1 MWRNKKLTR
10 LTILPAMLLA
20 AMTSLAAPNEEQ
32 GKLLLHKGDSL
43 YRQGNFEEAAIA
55 YLISA
60 NEGNAEAQ
68 FDIAYAYFNGEGI
81 ERDYA
86 SAAMWFKRSARQNYA
101 KAQYNLA
108 YCYMN
113 GRGVPRDYD
122 KASDLLHQ
130 SANNNYKRAQLTLA
144 DCYANGILV
153 EQNEKESQKWMAM
166 AANMQPEQPKTEP
179 AAPTAPAT
187 APTTP
192 TTSTPSSPS
201 TPSIPST
208 PSTPSA
214 PAPTVQAPADK
225 ATEKPDTKKETLDGD
240 FDIEV
245 DIPGM
250 SSTPKPTAPA
260 VVAQPAAPQPATE
273 QPTTEQPTA
282 PQPTEEQPKPR
293 IIKGPAQIQA
303 EKENAAN
310 AEATK
315 PTEEKPAEET
325 PTPAPSAP
333 TPVEQATPATQ
344 STFAAA
350 NSAPILKILYPED
363 QSMFHTDQIKLKY
376 QLIAG
381 NCADS
386 TRIVVMVDGQRQ
398 PTTRAVRA
406 ANTIDVDL
414 PRHDCT
420 VMMYAQNKN
429 GNSEPATIRLIRE
442 ATSMELPKL
451 FVVAI
456 GVGDY
461 NDPKLPKLR
470 FTCKDAKDFSKAI
483 TSKKGLPYEDVQVK
497 ILCDNEATR
506 ADIFEAMEWLKQE
519 SSPND
524 VCIFFFAGHGMRDEK
539 DRFYFMPYGCN
550 TDKLYECFSASDFRN
565 EAEDIHGKLI
575 AFVDACYSGALFEGG
590 RSAATTHFIEQL
602 KRSKNGML
610 LYASSSSDTK
620 SREDES
626 WENGAFTK
634 ALVEALNGAA
644 KEEHAEG
651 LSTQELEHFLYKQV
665 RKLTDFKQ
673 TPIFIN
679 PSGIEHFN
687 IFNYEK

>member
-122 KASDLLHQ
+122 KAFDLLHQ

-166 AANMQPEQPKTEP
+166 AANLQPEQPKTEP
-179 AAPTAPAT
+179 AAPNTPSTPSIPSAPN
-187 APTTP
+187 
-192 TTSTPSSPS
+192 TPSSPS
-201 TPSIPST
+201 TPSTPSTPIIPST
-208 PSTPSA
+208 PNIPTPE
-214 PAPTVQAPADK
+214 PIVQAPANK
-225 ATEKPDTKKETLDGD
+225 TTEKPNTKKETLDGD

-250 SSTPKPTAPA
+250 NSTPKSTAPV
-260 VVAQPAAPQPATE
+260 VVAQPAAPQP
-273 QPTTEQPTA
+273 TTEQPAA
-282 PQPTEEQPKPR
+282 PKPTEEQPKPR
-293 IIKGPAQIQA
+293 IIKGPAHIQT
-303 EKENAAN
+303 EKE
-310 AEATK
+310 
-315 PTEEKPAEET
+315 
-325 PTPAPSAP
+325 
-333 TPVEQATPATQ
+333 ATPAAQPTL
-344 STFAAA
+344 AAD
-350 NSAPILKILYPED
+350 NSAPVLKILYPED

-550 TDKLYECFSASDFRN
+550 TNKLYECFSASDFRN
-565 EAEDIHGKLI
+565 EAEDIHSKLI

>member
-68 FDIAYAYFNGEGI
+68 FDIAYAYFNGEGF

-122 KASDLLHQ
+122 KAFDLLHQ

-166 AANMQPEQPKTEP
+166 AANLQSEQPQTEP
-179 AAPTAPAT
+179 AAPN
-187 APTTP
+187 TP
-192 TTSTPSSPS
+192 STPSIPSAPNTPSSPNTPSTPSAPSTPS

-208 PSTPSA
+208 PNIPTPE
-214 PAPTVQAPADK
+214 PIVQAPANK

-250 SSTPKPTAPA
+250 NSTSQPTAPV
-260 VVAQPAAPQPATE
+260 VVAQPAAPQPA
-273 QPTTEQPTA
+273 A
-282 PQPTEEQPKPR
+282 PQPAAPKPTEEQPKPR
-293 IIKGPAQIQA
+293 IIKGPAQILT
-303 EKENAAN
+303 EKE
-310 AEATK
+310 
-315 PTEEKPAEET
+315 
-325 PTPAPSAP
+325 
-333 TPVEQATPATQ
+333 ATPAAQPTL
-344 STFAAA
+344 AAA
-350 NSAPILKILYPED
+350 NSAPVLKILYPED

-550 TDKLYECFSASDFRN
+550 TNKLYECFSASDFRN

>member
-122 KASDLLHQ
+122 KAFDLLHQ

-166 AANMQPEQPKTEP
+166 AANLQPEQPKTEP

-192 TTSTPSSPS
+192 STSAPSS
-201 TPSIPST
+201 PST

-214 PAPTVQAPADK
+214 SSSPVPTPEPIVQAPANK

-250 SSTPKPTAPA
+250 NSTPKPTAPV
-260 VVAQPAAPQPATE
+260 VVAQPAAPQP
-273 QPTTEQPTA
+273 TTEQPAA
-282 PQPTEEQPKPR
+282 PKPTEEQPKPR
-293 IIKGPAQIQA
+293 IIKGPAQILA
-303 EKENAAN
+303 EKE
-310 AEATK
+310 
-315 PTEEKPAEET
+315 
-325 PTPAPSAP
+325 
-333 TPVEQATPATQ
+333 ATPAAQPTL
-344 STFAAA
+344 AAA
-350 NSAPILKILYPED
+350 NSAPVLKILYPED

-550 TDKLYECFSASDFRN
+550 TNKLYECFSASDFRN

>member
-122 KASDLLHQ
+122 KAFDLLHL

-166 AANMQPEQPKTEP
+166 AANLQPEQPQTEP
-179 AAPTAPAT
+179 AAPN
-187 APTTP
+187 TP
-192 TTSTPSSPS
+192 STPSIPS
-201 TPSIPST
+201 APSTPSTPSTPNTPSIPST

-214 PAPTVQAPADK
+214 PTPEPIVQAPANK
-225 ATEKPDTKKETLDGD
+225 ATEKPGTKKETLDGD

-245 DIPGM
+245 DIPGI
-250 SSTPKPTAPA
+250 SSTPTTSKPV
-260 VVAQPAAPQPATE
+260 VVAQPAAPQPAAP
-273 QPTTEQPTA
+273 QPTTEQPSA

-310 AEATK
+310 AETTK
-315 PTEEKPAEET
+315 PTEEKPAVET
-325 PTPAPSAP
+325 TAQPTL
-333 TPVEQATPATQ
+333 
-344 STFAAA
+344 AAA
-350 NSAPILKILYPED
+350 NSAPVLKILYPED

-550 TDKLYECFSASDFRN
+550 TNKLYECFSASDFRN

>member
-122 KASDLLHQ
+122 KAFDLLHQ

-166 AANMQPEQPKTEP
+166 AANLQPEQPKTES

-192 TTSTPSSPS
+192 STST
-201 TPSIPST
+201 PST
-208 PSTPSA
+208 PSTPNI
-214 PAPTVQAPADK
+214 PTPEPIVQAPANK

-245 DIPGM
+245 DIPGI
-250 SSTPKPTAPA
+250 SSTPTTSKPV
-260 VVAQPAAPQPATE
+260 VVAQPAAPQPAAPQPAAP
-273 QPTTEQPTA
+273 QPTTEQPAA
-282 PQPTEEQPKPR
+282 PKPTEEQPKPR
-293 IIKGPAQIQA
+293 IIKGPAHILA
-303 EKENAAN
+303 EKE
-310 AEATK
+310 
-315 PTEEKPAEET
+315 
-325 PTPAPSAP
+325 
-333 TPVEQATPATQ
+333 ATPAAQPTL
-344 STFAAA
+344 AAA
-350 NSAPILKILYPED
+350 NSVPVLKILYPED

-550 TDKLYECFSASDFRN
+550 TNKLYECFSASDFRN

>member
-1 MWRNKKLTR
+1 
-10 LTILPAMLLA
+10 MLLA

-166 AANMQPEQPKTEP
+166 AANLQPEQPKTEP

-192 TTSTPSSPS
+192 STSAPSSPS
-201 TPSIPST
+201 TPST
-208 PSTPSA
+208 PTPEPFVLA
-214 PAPTVQAPADK
+214 PANK

-250 SSTPKPTAPA
+250 NSTPKPTAPV
-260 VVAQPAAPQPATE
+260 VVAQPAAPQPTTD
-273 QPTTEQPTA
+273 QPTTEQPAA
-282 PQPTEEQPKPR
+282 PKPTEEQPKPR
-293 IIKGPAQIQA
+293 IIKGPTQILA
-303 EKENAAN
+303 EKE
-310 AEATK
+310 
-315 PTEEKPAEET
+315 
-325 PTPAPSAP
+325 
-333 TPVEQATPATQ
+333 ATPAAQPTL
-344 STFAAA
+344 AAA
-350 NSAPILKILYPED
+350 NSAPVLKILYPED

-550 TDKLYECFSASDFRN
+550 TNKLYECFSASDFRN

>member
-10 LTILPAMLLA
+10 LTILPTMLLA

-166 AANMQPEQPKTEP
+166 AANLQPEQPKTEP
-179 AAPTAPAT
+179 AAPNTPSTPSIPSAPN
-187 APTTP
+187 
-192 TTSTPSSPS
+192 TPSSPS
-201 TPSIPST
+201 TPST

-214 PAPTVQAPADK
+214 PSTPNTPTPEPIVQAPANK

-245 DIPGM
+245 DIPGI
-250 SSTPKPTAPA
+250 SSTPTTSKPV
-260 VVAQPAAPQPATE
+260 VVAQPAAPQPAAPQPAAP
-273 QPTTEQPTA
+273 QPTTEQPAA
-282 PQPTEEQPKPR
+282 PKPTEEQPKPR
-293 IIKGPAQIQA
+293 IIKGPAHILA
-303 EKENAAN
+303 EKE
-310 AEATK
+310 
-315 PTEEKPAEET
+315 
-325 PTPAPSAP
+325 
-333 TPVEQATPATQ
+333 ATPAAQPTL
-344 STFAAA
+344 AAA
-350 NSAPILKILYPED
+350 NSAPVLKILYPED

-550 TDKLYECFSASDFRN
+550 TNKLYECFSASDFRN

>member
-122 KASDLLHQ
+122 KAFDLLHQ

-166 AANMQPEQPKTEP
+166 AANLQPEQPKTEP

-192 TTSTPSSPS
+192 STSAPSSPS

-208 PSTPSA
+208 PSTPSI
-214 PAPTVQAPADK
+214 PTPEPIVQAPANK

-250 SSTPKPTAPA
+250 NSTPKPTAPV
-260 VVAQPAAPQPATE
+260 VVAQPAAPQP
-273 QPTTEQPTA
+273 TTEQPAT
-282 PQPTEEQPKPR
+282 PKPTEKQPKPR
-293 IIKGPAQIQA
+293 IIKGPAQIQT
-303 EKENAAN
+303 EKE
-310 AEATK
+310 
-315 PTEEKPAEET
+315 
-325 PTPAPSAP
+325 
-333 TPVEQATPATQ
+333 ATPAAQ
-344 STFAAA
+344 PTFAAT
-350 NSAPILKILYPED
+350 NSVPVLKILYPED

>member
-20 AMTSLAAPNEEQ
+20 AMTSLAAPNEDQ

-122 KASDLLHQ
+122 KAFDLLHQ

-166 AANMQPEQPKTEP
+166 AANLQPEQPKTEP
-179 AAPTAPAT
+179 AAPNT
-187 APTTP
+187 
-192 TTSTPSSPS
+192 PS
-201 TPSIPST
+201 TPSIPSIPSAPST

-214 PAPTVQAPADK
+214 PSTPSVPTPEPIVQAPANK

-250 SSTPKPTAPA
+250 NSTSQPTAPV
-260 VVAQPAAPQPATE
+260 VVAQPTAPQPAAPQPDAP
-273 QPTTEQPTA
+273 QPTTEQPAA
-282 PQPTEEQPKPR
+282 PKPTEEQPKPR

-310 AEATK
+310 AETIK
-315 PTEEKPAEET
+315 PTEEKPAVET
-325 PTPAPSAP
+325 TAQPTL
-333 TPVEQATPATQ
+333 
-344 STFAAA
+344 AAA
-350 NSAPILKILYPED
+350 NSAPVLKILYPED

-550 TDKLYECFSASDFRN
+550 TNKLYECFSASDFRN

>member
-32 GKLLLHKGDSL
+32 GKLLLQKGDSL

-122 KASDLLHQ
+122 KAFDLLHQ

-166 AANMQPEQPKTEP
+166 AANLQSEQPQTEP
-179 AAPTAPAT
+179 AAPN
-187 APTTP
+187 TP
-192 TTSTPSSPS
+192 STPSIPSAPNTPSSPNTPSTPSAPSTPS

-208 PSTPSA
+208 PNIPTPE
-214 PAPTVQAPADK
+214 PIVQAPANK

-250 SSTPKPTAPA
+250 NSTSQPTAPV
-260 VVAQPAAPQPATE
+260 VVAQPAAPQPA
-273 QPTTEQPTA
+273 A
-282 PQPTEEQPKPR
+282 PQPAAPKPTEEQPKPR
-293 IIKGPAQIQA
+293 IIKGPAQILT
-303 EKENAAN
+303 EKE
-310 AEATK
+310 
-315 PTEEKPAEET
+315 
-325 PTPAPSAP
+325 
-333 TPVEQATPATQ
+333 ATPAAQPTL
-344 STFAAA
+344 AAA
-350 NSAPILKILYPED
+350 NSAPVLKILYPED

-550 TDKLYECFSASDFRN
+550 TNKLYECFSASDFRN

>member
-10 LTILPAMLLA
+10 LTILPAMLFA

-122 KASDLLHQ
+122 KAFDLLHQ

-166 AANMQPEQPKTEP
+166 AANLQPEQPQTEP

-192 TTSTPSSPS
+192 STSAPSSPS
-201 TPSIPST
+201 TPSASSSPVPT
-208 PSTPSA
+208 PEPI
-214 PAPTVQAPADK
+214 VQAPANK

-250 SSTPKPTAPA
+250 NSTPKPTAPV
-260 VVAQPAAPQPATE
+260 VVAQPAAPQP
-273 QPTTEQPTA
+273 TTEQPAA
-282 PQPTEEQPKPR
+282 PKPAEEQPKPR
-293 IIKGPAQIQA
+293 IIKGPTQILA
-303 EKENAAN
+303 EKE
-310 AEATK
+310 
-315 PTEEKPAEET
+315 
-325 PTPAPSAP
+325 
-333 TPVEQATPATQ
+333 ATPAAQ
-344 STFAAA
+344 PTFAAA
-350 NSAPILKILYPED
+350 NSAPVLKILYPED

-506 ADIFEAMEWLKQE
+506 ADIVEAMEWLKQE

-550 TDKLYECFSASDFRN
+550 TNKLYECFSASDFRN

>member
-166 AANMQPEQPKTEP
+166 AANLQPEQPQTEP

-192 TTSTPSSPS
+192 STSAPSSPS
-201 TPSIPST
+201 TPSASSSPV
-208 PSTPSA
+208 
-214 PAPTVQAPADK
+214 PAPEPIVQAPANK

-250 SSTPKPTAPA
+250 NSTPKPTAPV
-260 VVAQPAAPQPATE
+260 VVAQPAAPQPTTD
-273 QPTTEQPTA
+273 QPTTEQPAA
-282 PQPTEEQPKPR
+282 PKPAEEQPKPR
-293 IIKGPAQIQA
+293 IIKGPAHILA
-303 EKENAAN
+303 EKE
-310 AEATK
+310 T
-315 PTEEKPAEET
+315 
-325 PTPAPSAP
+325 TPAAQP
-333 TPVEQATPATQ
+333 TL
-344 STFAAA
+344 AAA
-350 NSAPILKILYPED
+350 NSAPVLKILYPED

-456 GVGDY
+456 GVGNY

-550 TDKLYECFSASDFRN
+550 TNKLYECFSASDFRN

>member
-10 LTILPAMLLA
+10 LIILPAMLLA

-122 KASDLLHQ
+122 KAFDLLHQ

-166 AANMQPEQPKTEP
+166 AANLQPEQPKTEP

-192 TTSTPSSPS
+192 STSAPSSPS

-208 PSTPSA
+208 PSTPSI
-214 PAPTVQAPADK
+214 PTPEPIVQAPANK

-250 SSTPKPTAPA
+250 NSTPQPTAPV
-260 VVAQPAAPQPATE
+260 VVAQPAAPQP
-273 QPTTEQPTA
+273 TTEQPAA
-282 PQPTEEQPKPR
+282 PKPTEEQPKPR
-293 IIKGPAQIQA
+293 IIKGPAHILA
-303 EKENAAN
+303 EKE
-310 AEATK
+310 
-315 PTEEKPAEET
+315 
-325 PTPAPSAP
+325 
-333 TPVEQATPATQ
+333 ATPAAQPTL
-344 STFAAA
+344 AAA
-350 NSAPILKILYPED
+350 NSAPVLKILYPED

-550 TDKLYECFSASDFRN
+550 TNKLYECFSASDFRN

>member
-122 KASDLLHQ
+122 KAFDLLHQ

-166 AANMQPEQPKTEP
+166 AANLQPEQPKTEP
-179 AAPTAPAT
+179 AAPN
-187 APTTP
+187 TP
-192 TTSTPSSPS
+192 STPSIPGTPSIPSAPSTPS
-201 TPSIPST
+201 TPSIPSIPSIHSIPSIPSI
-208 PSTPSA
+208 PSTPNI
-214 PAPTVQAPADK
+214 PTPEPIVQAPANK
-225 ATEKPDTKKETLDGD
+225 ATEKPDTKKEALDGD

-250 SSTPKPTAPA
+250 NSTPQPTAPV
-260 VVAQPAAPQPATE
+260 VVAQPAAPQP
-273 QPTTEQPTA
+273 TTEQPAA
-282 PQPTEEQPKPR
+282 PKPAEEQPKPR
-293 IIKGPAQIQA
+293 IIKGPAHILA
-303 EKENAAN
+303 EKE
-310 AEATK
+310 
-315 PTEEKPAEET
+315 
-325 PTPAPSAP
+325 
-333 TPVEQATPATQ
+333 ATPAAQ
-344 STFAAA
+344 PTFAAA
-350 NSAPILKILYPED
+350 NSAPVLKILYPED

-550 TDKLYECFSASDFRN
+550 TNKLYECFSASDFRN

>member
-122 KASDLLHQ
+122 KAFDLLHQ

-192 TTSTPSSPS
+192 STSAPSS
-201 TPSIPST
+201 PST

-214 PAPTVQAPADK
+214 SSSPVPTPEPIVQAPANK
-225 ATEKPDTKKETLDGD
+225 ATEKPNTKKETLDGD

-250 SSTPKPTAPA
+250 NSTPKPTAPV
-260 VVAQPAAPQPATE
+260 VVAQPAAPQP
-273 QPTTEQPTA
+273 TTEQPAA
-282 PQPTEEQPKPR
+282 PKPAEEQPKPR
-293 IIKGPAQIQA
+293 IIKGPAQILA
-303 EKENAAN
+303 EKE
-310 AEATK
+310 
-315 PTEEKPAEET
+315 
-325 PTPAPSAP
+325 
-333 TPVEQATPATQ
+333 ATPAAQPTL
-344 STFAAA
+344 AAA
-350 NSAPILKILYPED
+350 NSAPVLKILYPED

-550 TDKLYECFSASDFRN
+550 TNKLYECFSASDFRN

>member
-43 YRQGNFEEAAIA
+43 YRHGNFEEAAIA

-166 AANMQPEQPKTEP
+166 AANLQPEQPKTEP

-192 TTSTPSSPS
+192 STSAPSS
-201 TPSIPST
+201 PST

-214 PAPTVQAPADK
+214 SSASSSPVPTPEPIVQAPANK

-250 SSTPKPTAPA
+250 NSTPKPTAPV
-260 VVAQPAAPQPATE
+260 VVAQPAAPQP
-273 QPTTEQPTA
+273 TTEQPAA
-282 PQPTEEQPKPR
+282 PKPTEEQPKPR
-293 IIKGPAQIQA
+293 IIKGPAHILA
-303 EKENAAN
+303 EKE
-310 AEATK
+310 
-315 PTEEKPAEET
+315 
-325 PTPAPSAP
+325 
-333 TPVEQATPATQ
+333 ATPAAQPTL
-344 STFAAA
+344 AAA
-350 NSAPILKILYPED
+350 NSAPVLKILYPED

-550 TDKLYECFSASDFRN
+550 TNKLYECFSASDFRN

>member
-166 AANMQPEQPKTEP
+166 AANLQPEQPQTEP
-179 AAPTAPAT
+179 AASTAPAT

-192 TTSTPSSPS
+192 STSAPISPS
-201 TPSIPST
+201 TPSASSSPVPT
-208 PSTPSA
+208 PEPI
-214 PAPTVQAPADK
+214 VQAPANK

-245 DIPGM
+245 DIPGI
-250 SSTPKPTAPA
+250 SSTPTTSKP
-260 VVAQPAAPQPATE
+260 VVVPQPAAPQPAAP
-273 QPTTEQPTA
+273 QPTTEQPAA
-282 PQPTEEQPKPR
+282 PKPTEEQPKPR
-293 IIKGPAQIQA
+293 IIKGPAQILA
-303 EKENAAN
+303 EKE
-310 AEATK
+310 
-315 PTEEKPAEET
+315 
-325 PTPAPSAP
+325 
-333 TPVEQATPATQ
+333 ATPAAQPTL
-344 STFAAA
+344 AAA
-350 NSAPILKILYPED
+350 NSAPVLKILYPED

-550 TDKLYECFSASDFRN
+550 TNKLYECFSASDFRN

>member
-122 KASDLLHQ
+122 KAFDLLHQ

-166 AANMQPEQPKTEP
+166 AANLQPEQPKTES

-192 TTSTPSSPS
+192 STSAPSSPS
-201 TPSIPST
+201 TPSASSSPVPT
-208 PSTPSA
+208 PEPI
-214 PAPTVQAPADK
+214 VQAPANK

-250 SSTPKPTAPA
+250 NSTSKPTAPV
-260 VVAQPAAPQPATE
+260 VVAQPDAPQPTTEQPAAPQPA
-273 QPTTEQPTA
+273 
-282 PQPTEEQPKPR
+282 EEQPKPR
-293 IIKGPAQIQA
+293 IIKGPAQILA
-303 EKENAAN
+303 EKE
-310 AEATK
+310 
-315 PTEEKPAEET
+315 
-325 PTPAPSAP
+325 
-333 TPVEQATPATQ
+333 ATPAAQPTL
-344 STFAAA
+344 AAA
-350 NSAPILKILYPED
+350 NSAPVLKILYPED

-550 TDKLYECFSASDFRN
+550 TNKLYECFSASDFRN

>member
-122 KASDLLHQ
+122 KAFDLLHQ

-166 AANMQPEQPKTEP
+166 AANLQPEQPKTEP

-192 TTSTPSSPS
+192 STSAPSS
-201 TPSIPST
+201 PST

-214 PAPTVQAPADK
+214 SSFPVPTPEPIVQAPANK

-250 SSTPKPTAPA
+250 NSTPQPTAPV
-260 VVAQPAAPQPATE
+260 VVAQPAAPQP
-273 QPTTEQPTA
+273 TTEQPAA
-282 PQPTEEQPKPR
+282 PKPTEEQPKPR
-293 IIKGPAQIQA
+293 IIKGPAHILA
-303 EKENAAN
+303 EKG
-310 AEATK
+310 
-315 PTEEKPAEET
+315 
-325 PTPAPSAP
+325 
-333 TPVEQATPATQ
+333 ATPAAQPTL
-344 STFAAA
+344 AAT
-350 NSAPILKILYPED
+350 NSAPVLKILYPED

-550 TDKLYECFSASDFRN
+550 TNKLYECFSASDFRN

>member
-179 AAPTAPAT
+179 AAPNT
-187 APTTP
+187 
-192 TTSTPSSPS
+192 
-201 TPSIPST
+201 PST
-208 PSTPSA
+208 PSTPNI
-214 PAPTVQAPADK
+214 PAPEPIVQAPANK

-245 DIPGM
+245 DIPGI
-250 SSTPKPTAPA
+250 SSTPTTSKPV
-260 VVAQPAAPQPATE
+260 VVAQPAAPQPAAPQPAAPQPTTE

-325 PTPAPSAP
+325 P
-333 TPVEQATPATQ
+333 ATENIAD
-344 STFAAA
+344 
-350 NSAPILKILYPED
+350 NSAPVLKILYPED

-550 TDKLYECFSASDFRN
+550 TNKLYECFSASDFRN

>member
-122 KASDLLHQ
+122 KAFDLLHQ

-144 DCYANGILV
+144 DCYADGILV

-166 AANMQPEQPKTEP
+166 AANLQPEQPKTEP
-179 AAPTAPAT
+179 AAPNT
-187 APTTP
+187 
-192 TTSTPSSPS
+192 PS
-201 TPSIPST
+201 TPSIPSAPST
-208 PSTPSA
+208 PSTPST
-214 PAPTVQAPADK
+214 PTPEPIVQAPANK
-225 ATEKPDTKKETLDGD
+225 TTEKPDTKKETLDGD

-250 SSTPKPTAPA
+250 SSTPKPIAPA
-260 VVAQPAAPQPATE
+260 VVAQPAAPQPTTE
-273 QPTTEQPTA
+273 QPTTEQPSA

-310 AEATK
+310 AETTK
-315 PTEEKPAEET
+315 PTEEKPAVET
-325 PTPAPSAP
+325 TAQPTL
-333 TPVEQATPATQ
+333 
-344 STFAAA
+344 AAA
-350 NSAPILKILYPED
+350 NSAPVLKILYPED

-550 TDKLYECFSASDFRN
+550 TNKLYECFSASDFRN

-634 ALVEALNGAA
+634 ALVEALNGAV

>member
-10 LTILPAMLLA
+10 LTILPAILLA

-166 AANMQPEQPKTEP
+166 AANLQPEQPKTEP
-179 AAPTAPAT
+179 AASTAPAT

-192 TTSTPSSPS
+192 STSAPSSPS
-201 TPSIPST
+201 TPSASSSPVPT
-208 PSTPSA
+208 PEPI
-214 PAPTVQAPADK
+214 VQAPANK

-250 SSTPKPTAPA
+250 NSTPQPTAPV
-260 VVAQPAAPQPATE
+260 VVAQPAAPQPA
-273 QPTTEQPTA
+273 A
-282 PQPTEEQPKPR
+282 PQPAAPQPAEEQPKPR
-293 IIKGPAQIQA
+293 IIKGPAHILA
-303 EKENAAN
+303 EKE
-310 AEATK
+310 
-315 PTEEKPAEET
+315 
-325 PTPAPSAP
+325 
-333 TPVEQATPATQ
+333 ATPAAQPTL
-344 STFAAA
+344 AAA
-350 NSAPILKILYPED
+350 NSAPVLKILYPED

-550 TDKLYECFSASDFRN
+550 TNKLYECFSASDFRN

>member
-201 TPSIPST
+201 TPSAPSIPSIPST
-208 PSTPSA
+208 PNT
-214 PAPTVQAPADK
+214 PAPIVQAPANK
-225 ATEKPDTKKETLDGD
+225 ATEKPDTKKETLEGD

-260 VVAQPAAPQPATE
+260 VVAQPTAPQPTIE
-273 QPTTEQPTA
+273 QPTTEQPAT

-310 AEATK
+310 AEAN
-315 PTEEKPAEET
+315 KPAEET
-325 PTPAPSAP
+325 PT
-333 TPVEQATPATQ
+333 TENM
-344 STFAAA
+344 AA
-350 NSAPILKILYPED
+350 NSAPVLKILYPED

-565 EAEDIHGKLI
+565 EAEDVHGKLI

>member
-192 TTSTPSSPS
+192 STSAPSSPSSPS
-201 TPSIPST
+201 TPNIPT
-208 PSTPSA
+208 PEPI
-214 PAPTVQAPADK
+214 VQAPANK

-250 SSTPKPTAPA
+250 NSTSQPTAPV
-260 VVAQPAAPQPATE
+260 VVAQPAAPQPAAP
-273 QPTTEQPTA
+273 QPAAPKPTTEQPAA
-282 PQPTEEQPKPR
+282 PKPTEEQPKPR
-293 IIKGPAQIQA
+293 IIKGPAQIQT
-303 EKENAAN
+303 EKE
-310 AEATK
+310 
-315 PTEEKPAEET
+315 
-325 PTPAPSAP
+325 
-333 TPVEQATPATQ
+333 ATPAAQPTL
-344 STFAAA
+344 AAA
-350 NSAPILKILYPED
+350 NSVPVLKILYPED

-550 TDKLYECFSASDFRN
+550 TNKLYECFSASDFRN

>member
-192 TTSTPSSPS
+192 STSAPSSPSSPS
-201 TPSIPST
+201 TPNIPT
-208 PSTPSA
+208 PEPI
-214 PAPTVQAPADK
+214 VQAPANK

-250 SSTPKPTAPA
+250 NSTSQPTAPV
-260 VVAQPAAPQPATE
+260 VVAQPAAPK
-273 QPTTEQPTA
+273 PTTEQPAA
-282 PQPTEEQPKPR
+282 PKPTEEQPKPR
-293 IIKGPAQIQA
+293 IIKGPAQIQT
-303 EKENAAN
+303 EKE
-310 AEATK
+310 
-315 PTEEKPAEET
+315 
-325 PTPAPSAP
+325 
-333 TPVEQATPATQ
+333 ATPAAQPTL
-344 STFAAA
+344 AAA
-350 NSAPILKILYPED
+350 NSVPVLKILYPED

-550 TDKLYECFSASDFRN
+550 TNKLYECFSASDFRN

>member
-20 AMTSLAAPNEEQ
+20 AITSLAAPNEEQ

-122 KASDLLHQ
+122 KAFDLLHQ

-166 AANMQPEQPKTEP
+166 AANLQPEQPKTEP
-179 AAPTAPAT
+179 AAPN
-187 APTTP
+187 
-192 TTSTPSSPS
+192 TTSTPSIPSAPNTPSSPNTPSTPSAPSTPS

-208 PSTPSA
+208 PNI
-214 PAPTVQAPADK
+214 PAPEPIVQAPANK

-250 SSTPKPTAPA
+250 NSTPQPTAPV
-260 VVAQPAAPQPATE
+260 VVAQPAAPQP
-273 QPTTEQPTA
+273 TTEQPAA
-282 PQPTEEQPKPR
+282 PKPAEEQPKPR
-293 IIKGPAQIQA
+293 IIKGPTQILA
-303 EKENAAN
+303 EKG
-310 AEATK
+310 
-315 PTEEKPAEET
+315 
-325 PTPAPSAP
+325 
-333 TPVEQATPATQ
+333 ATPAAQ
-344 STFAAA
+344 PTFAAA
-350 NSAPILKILYPED
+350 NSAPVLKILYPED

-550 TDKLYECFSASDFRN
+550 TNKLYECFSASDFRN

-679 PSGIEHFN
+679 PRGIEHFN

>member
-122 KASDLLHQ
+122 KAFDLLHQ

-166 AANMQPEQPKTEP
+166 AANLQPEQPQTEP

-192 TTSTPSSPS
+192 STSAPSSPS
-201 TPSIPST
+201 TPSTPRT
-208 PSTPSA
+208 PSTPNI
-214 PAPTVQAPADK
+214 PTPEPIVQAPANK

-250 SSTPKPTAPA
+250 NSTPKPTAPV
-260 VVAQPAAPQPATE
+260 VVAQPAAPQP
-273 QPTTEQPTA
+273 TTEQPAA
-282 PQPTEEQPKPR
+282 PKPTEEQPKPR
-293 IIKGPAQIQA
+293 IIKGPAHILA
-303 EKENAAN
+303 EKE
-310 AEATK
+310 
-315 PTEEKPAEET
+315 
-325 PTPAPSAP
+325 
-333 TPVEQATPATQ
+333 ATPAAQ
-344 STFAAA
+344 PILAAA
-350 NSAPILKILYPED
+350 NSAPVLKILYPED

-550 TDKLYECFSASDFRN
+550 TNKLYECFSASDFRN

>member
-166 AANMQPEQPKTEP
+166 AANLQPEQPKTEP
-179 AAPTAPAT
+179 AASTAPAT

-192 TTSTPSSPS
+192 STSAPSSPS
-201 TPSIPST
+201 TPSASSSPVPT
-208 PSTPSA
+208 PEPI
-214 PAPTVQAPADK
+214 VQAPANK

-250 SSTPKPTAPA
+250 SSTPKPTAPV
-260 VVAQPAAPQPATE
+260 VVAQPAAPQP
-273 QPTTEQPTA
+273 TTEQPAA
-282 PQPTEEQPKPR
+282 PKPTEEQPKPR
-293 IIKGPAQIQA
+293 IIKGPAQILA
-303 EKENAAN
+303 EKE
-310 AEATK
+310 
-315 PTEEKPAEET
+315 
-325 PTPAPSAP
+325 
-333 TPVEQATPATQ
+333 ATPAAQ
-344 STFAAA
+344 PTFAAA
-350 NSAPILKILYPED
+350 NSVPVLKILYPED

-565 EAEDIHGKLI
+565 EAEDVHGKLI

>member
-166 AANMQPEQPKTEP
+166 AANLQPEQPKTEP
-179 AAPTAPAT
+179 VAPTAPAT

-192 TTSTPSSPS
+192 STSAPSSPS
-201 TPSIPST
+201 TPST
-208 PSTPSA
+208 PSTPNI
-214 PAPTVQAPADK
+214 PTPEPIVQAPANK

-250 SSTPKPTAPA
+250 SSTPKPTAPV
-260 VVAQPAAPQPATE
+260 VVAQPAAPQP
-273 QPTTEQPTA
+273 TTEQPAA
-282 PQPTEEQPKPR
+282 PKPTEEQPKPR
-293 IIKGPAQIQA
+293 IIKGPAHILA
-303 EKENAAN
+303 EKE
-310 AEATK
+310 
-315 PTEEKPAEET
+315 
-325 PTPAPSAP
+325 
-333 TPVEQATPATQ
+333 ATPAAQPTL
-344 STFAAA
+344 AAA
-350 NSAPILKILYPED
+350 NSAPVLKILYPED

-550 TDKLYECFSASDFRN
+550 TNKLYECFSASDFRN

>member
-10 LTILPAMLLA
+10 LTILPAMLFA

-166 AANMQPEQPKTEP
+166 AANLQPEQPKTEP
-179 AAPTAPAT
+179 AAPDTPSTPSIPSAPS
-187 APTTP
+187 PPNTP
-192 TTSTPSSPS
+192 STPSSPS
-201 TPSIPST
+201 TPST
-208 PSTPSA
+208 PTPE
-214 PAPTVQAPADK
+214 PIVQAPANK

-245 DIPGM
+245 DIPGI
-250 SSTPKPTAPA
+250 SSTPTISKPV
-260 VVAQPAAPQPATE
+260 VVAQPAAPQPAAPQPAAP
-273 QPTTEQPTA
+273 QPTTEQPAA
-282 PQPTEEQPKPR
+282 PKPAEEQPKPR
-293 IIKGPAQIQA
+293 IIKGPTQILA
-303 EKENAAN
+303 EKE
-310 AEATK
+310 
-315 PTEEKPAEET
+315 
-325 PTPAPSAP
+325 
-333 TPVEQATPATQ
+333 ATPAAQ
-344 STFAAA
+344 PILAAA
-350 NSAPILKILYPED
+350 NSAPVLKILYPED

-550 TDKLYECFSASDFRN
+550 TNKLYECFSASDFRN

>member
-166 AANMQPEQPKTEP
+166 AANLQPEQPKTEP
-179 AAPTAPAT
+179 AAPN
-187 APTTP
+187 TP
-192 TTSTPSSPS
+192 STPSIPSAPSTPS

-208 PSTPSA
+208 PNIPTPE
-214 PAPTVQAPADK
+214 PIVQAPANK

-250 SSTPKPTAPA
+250 NSTPQPTAPV
-260 VVAQPAAPQPATE
+260 VVAQPAAPQP
-273 QPTTEQPTA
+273 TTEQPAA
-282 PQPTEEQPKPR
+282 PKPAEEQPKPR
-293 IIKGPAQIQA
+293 IIKGPTQILA
-303 EKENAAN
+303 EKG
-310 AEATK
+310 
-315 PTEEKPAEET
+315 
-325 PTPAPSAP
+325 
-333 TPVEQATPATQ
+333 ATPAAQ
-344 STFAAA
+344 PTFAAA
-350 NSAPILKILYPED
+350 NSAPVLKILYPED

-550 TDKLYECFSASDFRN
+550 TNKLYECFSASDFRN

>member
-122 KASDLLHQ
+122 KAFDLLHQ

-166 AANMQPEQPKTEP
+166 AANLQPEQPQTEP

-192 TTSTPSSPS
+192 STSAPSSPS
-201 TPSIPST
+201 TPNIPT
-208 PSTPSA
+208 PDPI
-214 PAPTVQAPADK
+214 VQAPANK
-225 ATEKPDTKKETLDGD
+225 ATEKPVTKKETLDGD

-245 DIPGM
+245 DIQGM
-250 SSTPKPTAPA
+250 NSTPKPTAPV
-260 VVAQPAAPQPATE
+260 VVAQPAAPQP
-273 QPTTEQPTA
+273 TTEQPAA
-282 PQPTEEQPKPR
+282 PKPTEEQPKPR
-293 IIKGPAQIQA
+293 IIKGPAQILT
-303 EKENAAN
+303 EKE
-310 AEATK
+310 
-315 PTEEKPAEET
+315 
-325 PTPAPSAP
+325 
-333 TPVEQATPATQ
+333 ATPAAQPTL
-344 STFAAA
+344 AAA
-350 NSAPILKILYPED
+350 NSAPVLKILYPED

-550 TDKLYECFSASDFRN
+550 TNKLYECFSASDFRN

>member
-166 AANMQPEQPKTEP
+166 AANLQPEQPQTEP

-192 TTSTPSSPS
+192 STSAPSSPS
-201 TPSIPST
+201 TPSASSSPV
-208 PSTPSA
+208 
-214 PAPTVQAPADK
+214 PAPEPIVQAPANK

-245 DIPGM
+245 DIPGI
-250 SSTPKPTAPA
+250 SSTPTTPKPV
-260 VVAQPAAPQPATE
+260 VVAQPAAPQPAAPQPAAP
-273 QPTTEQPTA
+273 QPTTEQPAA
-282 PQPTEEQPKPR
+282 PKPTEEQPKPR
-293 IIKGPAQIQA
+293 IIKGPAHILA
-303 EKENAAN
+303 EKE
-310 AEATK
+310 
-315 PTEEKPAEET
+315 
-325 PTPAPSAP
+325 
-333 TPVEQATPATQ
+333 ATPAAQPTL
-344 STFAAA
+344 AAA
-350 NSAPILKILYPED
+350 NSAPVLKILYPED

-550 TDKLYECFSASDFRN
+550 TNKLYECFSASDFRN

>member
-122 KASDLLHQ
+122 KAFDLLHQ

-166 AANMQPEQPKTEP
+166 AANLQSEQPQTEP
-179 AAPTAPAT
+179 AAPN
-187 APTTP
+187 TP
-192 TTSTPSSPS
+192 STPSIPSAPNTPSSPNTPSTPSAPSTPS

-208 PSTPSA
+208 PNIPTPE
-214 PAPTVQAPADK
+214 PIVQAPANK

-245 DIPGM
+245 DIPGI
-250 SSTPKPTAPA
+250 SSTPTTSKPV
-260 VVAQPAAPQPATE
+260 VVAQPDAP
-273 QPTTEQPTA
+273 QPTTEQPAA
-282 PQPTEEQPKPR
+282 PKPTEEQPKPR
-293 IIKGPAQIQA
+293 IIKGPAQILT
-303 EKENAAN
+303 EKE
-310 AEATK
+310 
-315 PTEEKPAEET
+315 
-325 PTPAPSAP
+325 
-333 TPVEQATPATQ
+333 ATPAAQPTL
-344 STFAAA
+344 AAA
-350 NSAPILKILYPED
+350 NSTPVLKILYPED

-550 TDKLYECFSASDFRN
+550 TNKLYECFSASDFRN

>member
-122 KASDLLHQ
+122 KAFDLLHQ

-166 AANMQPEQPKTEP
+166 AANLQPEQPKTEP

-192 TTSTPSSPS
+192 STSAPSSPS
-201 TPSIPST
+201 TPSTPNIPT
-208 PSTPSA
+208 PEPI
-214 PAPTVQAPADK
+214 VQAPANK

-250 SSTPKPTAPA
+250 NSTPQPTAPV
-260 VVAQPAAPQPATE
+260 VVAQPDAP
-273 QPTTEQPTA
+273 QPTTEQPAA
-282 PQPTEEQPKPR
+282 PKPTEEQPKPR
-293 IIKGPAQIQA
+293 IIKGPAHILA
-303 EKENAAN
+303 EKE
-310 AEATK
+310 
-315 PTEEKPAEET
+315 
-325 PTPAPSAP
+325 
-333 TPVEQATPATQ
+333 ATPAAQPTL
-344 STFAAA
+344 AAA
-350 NSAPILKILYPED
+350 NSAPVLKILYPED

-550 TDKLYECFSASDFRN
+550 TNKLYECFSASDFRN

>member
-122 KASDLLHQ
+122 KAFDLLHQ

-166 AANMQPEQPKTEP
+166 AANLQPEQPKTEP
-179 AAPTAPAT
+179 AAPNT
-187 APTTP
+187 
-192 TTSTPSSPS
+192 PS
-201 TPSIPST
+201 TPSIPSIPSAPSTPNT
-208 PSTPSA
+208 PSTPSI
-214 PAPTVQAPADK
+214 PTPEPIVHASANK

-250 SSTPKPTAPA
+250 NSTSQPTAPV
-260 VVAQPAAPQPATE
+260 VVAQPAAPQPAAPQPAAP
-273 QPTTEQPTA
+273 QPTTEQPAA
-282 PQPTEEQPKPR
+282 PKPTEEQPKPR
-293 IIKGPAQIQA
+293 IIKGPAQIQT
-303 EKENAAN
+303 EKE
-310 AEATK
+310 
-315 PTEEKPAEET
+315 
-325 PTPAPSAP
+325 
-333 TPVEQATPATQ
+333 ATPAAQ
-344 STFAAA
+344 PTFAAA
-350 NSAPILKILYPED
+350 NSAPVLKILYPED

-550 TDKLYECFSASDFRN
+550 TNKLYECFSASDFRN

>member
-166 AANMQPEQPKTEP
+166 AANLQPEQPKTEP
-179 AAPTAPAT
+179 AAPN
-187 APTTP
+187 TP
-192 TTSTPSSPS
+192 STPSIPSSPSTPSAPSSPSTLS

-208 PSTPSA
+208 PNIPTPEPIVQTSA
-214 PAPTVQAPADK
+214 NK

-245 DIPGM
+245 DIPGI
-250 SSTPKPTAPA
+250 SSTPTTPKPV
-260 VVAQPAAPQPATE
+260 VVAQPAAPQPAAPQPAAP
-273 QPTTEQPTA
+273 QPTTEQPAA
-282 PQPTEEQPKPR
+282 PKPTEEQPKPR
-293 IIKGPAQIQA
+293 IIKGPAHILA
-303 EKENAAN
+303 EKE
-310 AEATK
+310 
-315 PTEEKPAEET
+315 
-325 PTPAPSAP
+325 
-333 TPVEQATPATQ
+333 ATPAAQPTL
-344 STFAAA
+344 AAA
-350 NSAPILKILYPED
+350 NSAPVLKILYPED

-550 TDKLYECFSASDFRN
+550 TNKLYECFSASDFRN

>member
-1 MWRNKKLTR
+1 
-10 LTILPAMLLA
+10 MLLA

-122 KASDLLHQ
+122 KAFDLLHQ

-166 AANMQPEQPKTEP
+166 AANLQPEQPKTEP

-192 TTSTPSSPS
+192 STSAPSSPS
-201 TPSIPST
+201 TPSASSSPVPT
-208 PSTPSA
+208 PEPI
-214 PAPTVQAPADK
+214 VQAPANK

-250 SSTPKPTAPA
+250 NSTPKPTAPV
-260 VVAQPAAPQPATE
+260 VVAQPAAPQPTTD
-273 QPTTEQPTA
+273 QPTTEQPAA
-282 PQPTEEQPKPR
+282 PKPAEEQPKPR
-293 IIKGPAQIQA
+293 IIKGPAQILA
-303 EKENAAN
+303 EKE
-310 AEATK
+310 
-315 PTEEKPAEET
+315 
-325 PTPAPSAP
+325 
-333 TPVEQATPATQ
+333 ATPAAQPTL
-344 STFAAA
+344 AAA
-350 NSAPILKILYPED
+350 NSAPVLKILYPED

-550 TDKLYECFSASDFRN
+550 TNKLYECFSASDFRN